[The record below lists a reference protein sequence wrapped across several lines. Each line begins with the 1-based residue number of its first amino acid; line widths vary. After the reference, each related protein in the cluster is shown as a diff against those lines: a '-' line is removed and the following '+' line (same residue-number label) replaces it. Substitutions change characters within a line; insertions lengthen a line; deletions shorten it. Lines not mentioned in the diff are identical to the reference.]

1 MKRRYMNSQISSEQL
16 IELQTQ
22 LAFQED
28 LLRDL
33 NEVLIHHQQQIDALQ
48 RELLQHRAKLADLF
62 SSMSDKGAAPGP
74 EEERPPHY

>member
-1 MKRRYMNSQISSEQL
+1 MNGQLSSEQL

-33 NEVLIHHQQQIDALQ
+33 NEVLTHQQQQIDALQ
-48 RELLQHRAKLADLF
+48 RELFQHRAKLADLF
-62 SSMSDKGAAPGP
+62 SSMSDKSATLIP